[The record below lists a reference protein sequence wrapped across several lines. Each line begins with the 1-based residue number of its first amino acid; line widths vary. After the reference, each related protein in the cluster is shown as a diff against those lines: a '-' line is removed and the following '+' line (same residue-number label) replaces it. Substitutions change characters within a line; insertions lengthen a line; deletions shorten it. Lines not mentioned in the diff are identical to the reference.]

1 MMIRTRTAVG
11 LVAVGALVLTAGVP
25 GALAQAT
32 GGPTGPGPP
41 ALSTA
46 APPLSQ
52 IRQSVDYLRRAYGVS
67 QAEAVR
73 RLVLQREMHVL
84 DVWLQS
90 RFPDNYAGM
99 WIDQAHG
106 GVAVLE
112 ATRPARLSSALAG
125 VARHFRIR
133 TEAVRFSLRRLQQ
146 VAAEAQGELG
156 LAATATVDDYHDQ
169 VVVRMHGPAATRQAR
184 TVLGTAMRAELR
196 TGILAVGSFTRGYG
210 NECDPGSCTPPRSSG
225 CDKTNCTPPFRG
237 GINLDLWDV
246 ISSSATPEGRCTAG
260 FDVTG
265 SNGWVYSTTAGH
277 CMDGASN
284 DTSDN
289 GHWVGYW
296 VGGSY
301 WNDVY
306 PYDHAVLPFIV
317 FGGTNYAVYWFGGHK
332 NYVISG
338 SNLTFPITGMYTYS
352 QIRDGW
358 VVCSSGTMTG
368 TTCGSVINKDGG
380 IVTNICQH
388 HGDSG
393 APLFSQIDNKA
404 YGLSIY
410 DTTSDDSCPAGYE
423 SFFTP
428 LSNVVGTQ
436 SDGVT
441 LSVAT
446 S

>member
-1 MMIRTRTAVG
+1 M
-11 LVAVGALVLTAGVP
+11 
-25 GALAQAT
+25 
-32 GGPTGPGPP
+32 P
-41 ALSTA
+41 ALDA
-46 APPLSQ
+46 W
-52 IRQSVDYLRRAYGVS
+52 
-67 QAEAVR
+67 
-73 RLVLQREMHVL
+73 LQR
-84 DVWLQS
+84 
-90 RFPDNYAGM
+90 RFPGNYGGM
-99 WIDQAHG
+99 WLDQAHG
-106 GVAVLE
+106 GVAVI
-112 ATRPARLSSALAG
+112 AAAHPAALAPALAAAAG
-125 VARHFRIR
+125 PLRTRIQP
-133 TEAVRFSLRRLQQ
+133 VRFSLRQLQQ
-146 VAAEAQGELG
+146 AAVAAQHQLG
-156 LAATATVDDYHDQ
+156 PAATVTVDEYHNQ
-169 VVVRMHGPAATRQAR
+169 VVVRMHGQAATNQAR
-184 TVLGTAMRAELR
+184 TTLGTAMRAELR
-196 TGILAVGSFTRGYG
+196 AGTLAVGSFTRGYG
-210 NECDPGSCTPPRSSG
+210 NECFPGICTPPRSSG

-237 GINLDLWDV
+237 GINLDLWSDTY
-246 ISSSATPEGRCTAG
+246 SNTPEGRCTAG

-296 VGGSY
+296 IGGTY

-306 PYDHAVLPFIV
+306 PNDHAVLPFIV
-317 FGGTNYAVYWFGGHK
+317 LNGTNYAVYWFGGHK

-338 SNLTFPITGMYTYS
+338 SNLTFPITGMYTYN
-352 QIRDGW
+352 QIQVGW

-368 TTCGSVINKDGG
+368 TTCGSVVNKDGG

-410 DTTSDDSCPAGYE
+410 DTTTDDSCPSGYE

-428 LSNVVGTQ
+428 MSNVVGTQ
-436 SDGVT
+436 GDGVT